1 MKKRLIIIFLFCCVA
16 FTTQAQPLFGDG
28 ARVCFVG
35 NSITHNGEFHHNI
48 MQYFV
53 TRHPAWRISFF
64 NTGIA
69 GDGATHIL
77 KRLEYDVLINKPTHA
92 VLMVGMNDVGR
103 GLYRPYSVTNS
114 DTLKLRE
121 AALNRYTTLMDS
133 LVQQLLKR
141 NIRVILQTPTIYDQT
156 ADLPAYNNFGVND
169 ALGQC
174 AEFVQATARKYGLIV
189 VDYRGRMLAVNGLM
203 QRKNR
208 KATIVGPDRV
218 HPGSTGHFLMADCF
232 IKKVDGTPKP
242 VEIVVAGNLSQT
254 RKRSK
259 NCSFSRVKF
268 DKNGVEFLCREA
280 ALPFVLRQEQASGDS
295 LTGFAER
302 VNRDLLRVIC
312 PTGRYRLTIDSVE
325 IGNFS
330 QQDLAAGI
338 RLSRYHQ
345 TPQCLQSEKVNR
357 LLAALWD
364 IEAGVRGKRYVEYW
378 QLRNF
383 AAINDTAAT
392 RLHVAK
398 MLGPNPDS
406 SWMKKQLA
414 FFLKYQQ
421 TENAALRG
429 MEELRRDIFRAAQP
443 VEHLFSI
450 KKTD

>member
-1 MKKRLIIIFLFCCVA
+1 
-16 FTTQAQPLFGDG
+16 
-28 ARVCFVG
+28 
-35 NSITHNGEFHHNI
+35 
-48 MQYFV
+48 
-53 TRHPAWRISFF
+53 
-64 NTGIA
+64 
-69 GDGATHIL
+69 
-77 KRLEYDVLINKPTHA
+77 
-92 VLMVGMNDVGR
+92 
-103 GLYRPYSVTNS
+103 
-114 DTLKLRE
+114 
-121 AALNRYTTLMDS
+121 
-133 LVQQLLKR
+133 
-141 NIRVILQTPTIYDQT
+141 
-156 ADLPAYNNFGVND
+156 
-169 ALGQC
+169 
-174 AEFVQATARKYGLIV
+174 VQATARKYGLVV
-189 VDYRGRMLAVNGLM
+189 VDYRGRMLVVNGLM

-312 PTGRYRLTIDSVE
+312 PAGRYRLTIDSVE
-325 IGNFS
+325 IGTFS

-364 IEAGVRGKRYVEYW
+364 IEAGVRGKRYIEYW

-414 FFLKYQQ
+414 YFLKYQQ

-443 VEHLFSI
+443 KEHLYLLRRVESHQ
-450 KKTD
+450 